1 VQLILSNGG
10 SCFLPM
16 RMAEPLIEEGKLHH
30 VPDSPRFRL
39 PAYMVFPRESD
50 SVVLGQALGTLR
62 ALAAA
67 EQAKVEA
74 EARGA
79 QIV

>member
-1 VQLILSNGG
+1 
-10 SCFLPM
+10 
-16 RMAEPLIEEGKLHH
+16 
-30 VPDSPRFRL
+30 
-39 PAYMVFPRESD
+39 MVFPRESD

>member
-1 VQLILSNGG
+1 MGARIALRGG
-10 SCFLPM
+10 FLPQWVGRM
-16 RMAEPLIEEGKLHH
+16 RETAPDIPIRSEISFEEDPVRRLI
-30 VPDSPRFRL
+30 
-39 PAYMVFPRESD
+39 A
-50 SVVLGQALGTLR
+50 GTLR